1 MIRYLV
7 PLLLLTLACHDAPK
21 TSIQGA
27 TMGTRYSVKVES
39 LPPDLTPEW
48 LKARIDEA
56 LERLNDQMSM
66 YRPESEISRF
76 NRWKSKVW
84 FPVSRDTAY
93 VVEQALEISRATG
106 GAFDITV
113 GPLVNLWGF
122 GPDKKERIVP
132 GKEEIEEALQKTGH
146 RNIEVR
152 RSPPALRKQNMAIQ
166 VDLSAIAKGFGV
178 DLVSTLLRELE
189 ITDYLVEIGGEIR
202 TGGVKADGSPW
213 TLGIEKPLAGKTE
226 IQKRLKVSQA
236 ALATSGD
243 YRNFITHEGKRLS
256 HTIDPRTGRPVEHA
270 LGSVTVLASSCM
282 LADAWATALM
292 VLGPEAGFEKAR
304 SENLAAHF
312 IVRHDD
318 GFRTR
323 ATPAFQAQEI
333 SR

>member
-1 MIRYLV
+1 
-7 PLLLLTLACHDAPK
+7 
-21 TSIQGA
+21 
-27 TMGTRYSVKVES
+27 MGTRYSIKVER
-39 LPPDLTPEW
+39 LPPALTPET
-48 LKARIDEA
+48 LKAGIDEA
-56 LERLNDQMSM
+56 LEELNDQMSK

-76 NRWKSKVW
+76 NRWKSRDW
-84 FPVSRDTAY
+84 FPVSGETAH

-106 GAFDITV
+106 GAFDVTV

-122 GPDKKERIVP
+122 GPDRKERHIP
-132 GKEEIEEALQKTGH
+132 GGKEIEEALQQTGYRH
-146 RNIEVR
+146 LEVR
-152 RSPPALRKQNMAIQ
+152 RSPPALRKKIDAIQ

-178 DLVSTLLRELE
+178 DLVATRLMELG
-189 ITDYLVEIGGEIR
+189 ITDFLVEIGGEIR

-226 IQKRLKVSQA
+226 ILKRLKVSQA

-243 YRNFITHEGKRLS
+243 YRNFITHQGKRLS
-256 HTIDPRTGRPVEHA
+256 HTIDPRTGRPVAHA

-312 IVRHDD
+312 IVREDD

-323 ATPAFQAQEI
+323 ATPAFQTLE
-333 SR
+333 R